1 MGGWSQESIAAQ
13 KTVQSPVDTVQ
24 PSFAEITA
32 LDFSTEIV
40 LKRWNFLR
48 DTESY
53 KKRCAVDIHRP
64 AFLRLYWRTQPAAV
78 CGKLLFS

>member
-1 MGGWSQESIAAQ
+1 MGGWSQEGIAAQ

-32 LDFSTEIV
+32 LDFSPEIV
-40 LKRWNFLR
+40 LKRWNFPK

-53 KKRCAVDIHRP
+53 KKRCAVDIHLHSV
-64 AFLRLYWRTQPAAV
+64 FV
-78 CGKLLFS
+78 SV